1 MACFGVQAF
10 RELLFNIYEAR
21 KRRLDVHLLPA
32 AIDPTINIDLRIQ
45 EKHDP
50 RTTHEERLA
59 VTLKAVFAP
68 KAGHAMVPRLF
79 TNRFYDHV
87 NHTHE
92 DVMDFLLQSVLT
104 EEENCAP
111 LLANVCR
118 GMDAP
123 KLECKQCTY
132 HRGAASEAFNM
143 LPIPV
148 MRNDGSL
155 STSVQDAV
163 HAYFEAEDVV
173 VDWSCLNNAC
183 GLYNVPNC
191 RPNKFHRISIH
202 PQVLVLSL
210 VRWRGVG
217 TGLLHA
223 VVPEQ
228 DITLQGVRY
237 KLKSVVCHIG
247 NTKRGHYTCRIHFPT
262 LGGTWWYYNDT
273 ERRLATDADMRT
285 SDREKSYVLMYE
297 KCSVASPNAS
307 SPVRMRPEQESSS
320 GLEPPSRAQPVIKEV
335 CQFANRVAPVHG
347 GSHDSDAEE
356 IIMESPPH
364 ERGPLERGSSSLNT
378 SGFSRSQ
385 ACDINISTDLRT
397 QTVPQSEH
405 FSSQSS
411 QMPKASSEHRRP
423 RIVTGFGRER
433 VEDVVA
439 HTARLSKEED
449 QRARQRYEEG
459 QRGRMRDWNDN
470 DLDRSGGTAWHAGT
484 R

>member
-1 MACFGVQAF
+1 
-10 RELLFNIYEAR
+10 
-21 KRRLDVHLLPA
+21 
-32 AIDPTINIDLRIQ
+32 
-45 EKHDP
+45 
-50 RTTHEERLA
+50 
-59 VTLKAVFAP
+59 
-68 KAGHAMVPRLF
+68 MVPRLF

-87 NHTHE
+87 HHTHE
-92 DVMDFLLQSVLT
+92 DVMDFLLKSVLKD
-104 EEENCAP
+104 EENCAP

-132 HRGAASEAFNM
+132 HRGAAPEAFNM

-155 STSVQDAV
+155 ITSVQDAL

-173 VDWSCLNNAC
+173 VDWYCLNNTC

-191 RPNKFHRISIH
+191 RPNKFHRISVH

-217 TGLLHA
+217 AGLLHT

-228 DITLQGVRY
+228 DINLQGVMY

-247 NTKRGHYTCRIHFPT
+247 NTKRGHYTCRLHFPT
-262 LGGTWWYYNDT
+262 PGGTWWYYNDT
-273 ERRLATDADMRT
+273 ERRLATAADMRT

-297 KCSVASPNAS
+297 KCSVAPQNVS
-307 SPVRMRPEQESSS
+307 SPVRMRHEQESSS
-320 GLEPPSRAQPVIKEV
+320 GLEQSSGPQPVIEEV
-335 CQFANRVAPVHG
+335 SHFANRGTPVHG
-347 GSHDSDAEE
+347 GEKDSDAEE
-356 IIMESPPH
+356 MIVESPPH
-364 ERGPLERGSSSLNT
+364 ERVPLERGSSPLHT
-378 SGFSRSQ
+378 SGISQ
-385 ACDINISTDLRT
+385 SQPCGINISTDLRT
-397 QTVPQSEH
+397 QTVPQTGH

-439 HTARLSKEED
+439 HAARLSKEED

-470 DLDRSGGTAWHAGT
+470 DLDRSGGTAWHAG
-484 R
+484 RR